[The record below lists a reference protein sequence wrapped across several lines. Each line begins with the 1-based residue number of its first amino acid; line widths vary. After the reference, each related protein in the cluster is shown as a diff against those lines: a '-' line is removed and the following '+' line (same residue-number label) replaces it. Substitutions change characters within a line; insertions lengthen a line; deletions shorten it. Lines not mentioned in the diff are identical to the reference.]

1 MWAVLRQSGVERLG
15 RPPRAPCIRHTVQPS
30 TPGLRHGLPVRLE
43 RAVQRLPGQPGPRL
57 APATF
62 SLLIKQTVTFRFW
75 PGTR

>member
-1 MWAVLRQSGVERLG
+1 MWAASRQSGVERLG

-30 TPGLRHGLPVRLE
+30 TAGFLHGSPERLE
-43 RAVQRLPGQPGPRL
+43 RAVQRLPGQSGPRL
-57 APATF
+57 APATL